1 MKKKLLYV
9 ILLIASI
16 SIITSCGPGDNKG
29 TNTKGGNKVDL
40 IVHNATVYTVDNKFS
55 KAEAFAIRDG
65 KFVAVGTSKE
75 ILGKYTS
82 QNKLDLQGKPVYPG
96 FFDAH
101 CHFYRYGLGLRQVDL
116 VGTSSFAE
124 IVNKLVAF
132 RKQNPDQPWLMG
144 RGWDQNDWQVKEFP
158 NKDTLDQ
165 LFPDVPVFLT
175 RVDGHAALVNQ
186 KAFDLAGVKAGDK
199 IDGGLVETKNGGLT
213 GILVDNA
220 TDLVNTKIPE
230 ATRAEQEKA
239 LLDAQKNCFAVG
251 LTSVVDAG
259 LSRNTIELIDEM
271 QKAEQ
276 LKMRVYAM
284 VSATK
289 ADLDYYLAKGK
300 IKTDRLN
307 VRSVKVYADGALGS
321 RGACLLHPYY
331 DKADQQ
337 GFLLS
342 SPKKLD
348 SLVKVISNKGF
359 QINTHCIGDSANRL
373 LLDIYG
379 KYLKGENDLR
389 WRIEHA
395 QVVSFADMEKFA
407 QFKVIPSVQP
417 THGTSDMYW
426 ADERLGP
433 ERVKTAYAFKDL
445 LKKGGLLAI
454 GSDFPVEHINP
465 MYGFHAGVARQ
476 DAKNYPKGGFQV
488 ENAISRE
495 EALKGMTIWAAFS
508 SFEENEKGSIEVGK
522 MADFV
527 VTAKDLMTAP
537 KIELRNLKVTH
548 TFVAGEKVFELQ
560 ENQKLSEKL
569 ELKGE
574 RRLKAKFKKQ
584 YLKRFLASR
593 KRKNKSKTTLKT
605 QYQ

>member
-1 MKKKLLYV
+1 MKKYLQTITLLV
-9 ILLIASI
+9 LLIVV
-16 SIITSCGPGDNKG
+16 ITSCGSGDN
-29 TNTKGGNKVDL
+29 NTANTDGGDKADL
-40 IVHNATVYTVDNKFS
+40 IVHNAMVYTVDNKFS
-55 KAEAFAIRDG
+55 KAEAFAIKDG
-65 KFVAVGTSKE
+65 KFVAVGSSQE

-82 QNKLDLQGKPVYPG
+82 QNVLDLKGQPVYPG

-116 VGTSSFAE
+116 VGTTSYAD
-124 IVNKLVAF
+124 IVAKLVAF
-132 RKQNPDQPWLMG
+132 RKENPDQPWLMG
-144 RGWDQNDWQVKEFP
+144 RGWDQNDWEVKEFP
-158 NKDTLDQ
+158 TKDTLDK

-199 IDGGLVETKNGGLT
+199 IDGGLIVTKNGQLT
-213 GILVDNA
+213 GVLVDNA
-220 TDLVNTKIPE
+220 TDLVNVKIPT
-230 ATRAEQEKA
+230 ATKAEQEKA

-259 LSRNTIELIDEM
+259 LSRSTIELIDEM
-271 QKAEQ
+271 QKAKQ

-289 ADLDYYLAKGK
+289 ADLDYYLVKGK
-300 IKTDRLN
+300 TKTDYLN

-321 RGACLLHPYY
+321 RGACLLHAYH
-331 DKADQQ
+331 DKPDQQ

-342 SPKKLD
+342 SPEKLD
-348 SLVKVISNKGF
+348 SLVKVISEKGF

-379 KYLKGENDLR
+379 KYLKGGNDLR

-395 QVVSFADMEKFA
+395 QVVSKTDMEKFA
-407 QFKVIPSVQP
+407 QYKVIPSVQP

-426 ADERLGP
+426 AMKRLGP
-433 ERVKTAYAFKDL
+433 LRVKTAYAFNDL

-454 GSDFPVEHINP
+454 GSDFPVEDINP

-476 DAKNYPKGGFQV
+476 DAKNYPKEGFQM

-495 EALKGMTIWAAFS
+495 AALKGMTIWAAFS
-508 SFEENEKGSIEVGK
+508 NFEENEKGSIEVGK

-537 KIELRNLKVTH
+537 KTELRDLKVTH
-548 TFVAGEKVFELQ
+548 TFVGGEKVYEM
-560 ENQKLSEKL
+560 KI
-569 ELKGE
+569 
-574 RRLKAKFKKQ
+574 
-584 YLKRFLASR
+584 
-593 KRKNKSKTTLKT
+593 T
-605 QYQ
+605 Q

>member
-1 MKKKLLYV
+1 
-9 ILLIASI
+9 
-16 SIITSCGPGDNKG
+16 
-29 TNTKGGNKVDL
+29 
-40 IVHNATVYTVDNKFS
+40 
-55 KAEAFAIRDG
+55 
-65 KFVAVGTSKE
+65 
-75 ILGKYTS
+75 
-82 QNKLDLQGKPVYPG
+82 
-96 FFDAH
+96 
-101 CHFYRYGLGLRQVDL
+101 
-116 VGTSSFAE
+116 
-124 IVNKLVAF
+124 
-132 RKQNPDQPWLMG
+132 MG
-144 RGWDQNDWQVKEFP
+144 RGWDQNDWEVKEFP
-158 NKDTLDQ
+158 TKDTLDK
-165 LFPDVPVFLT
+165 LFPDVPIFLT

-186 KAFDLAGVKAGDK
+186 KAFDLAGVKAGDN
-199 IDGGLVETKNGGLT
+199 INGGLVEVKNGKLT

-220 TDLVNTKIPE
+220 TDLVSAKIPG
-230 ATRAEQEKA
+230 ATKAEQEKA

-271 QKAEQ
+271 QKAKR
-276 LKMRVYAM
+276 LKMRIYAM

-300 IKTDRLN
+300 IKTDFLN

-321 RGACLLHPYY
+321 RGACLLHAYH
-331 DKADQQ
+331 DKPDQQ

-342 SPKKLD
+342 SPQKLD
-348 SLVKVISNKGF
+348 SLVKVISDKGF

-379 KYLKGENDLR
+379 KYLKGDNDLR

-395 QVVSFADMEKFA
+395 QVVSKPDMEKFA
-407 QFKVIPSVQP
+407 QYKIIPSVQP

-445 LKKGGLLAI
+445 LKQGKLLAI

-465 MYGFHAGVARQ
+465 LYGFHAGVARQ
-476 DAKNYPKGGFQV
+476 DAKNYPKGGFQM

-537 KIELRNLKVTH
+537 KTELRNLKVTH
-548 TFVAGEKVFELQ
+548 TFVAGEKVFELKA
-560 ENQKLSEKL
+560 NQALSDKL
-569 ELKGE
+569 EMKGE
-574 RRLKAKFKKQ
+574 KRLVAKAKKQ
-584 YLKRFLASR
+584 WLKTFLASK
-593 KRKNKSKTTLKT
+593 KRNKKSINKAEPKAN
-605 QYQ
+605 YQ